1 MNGIK
6 KITDK
11 ILAEA
16 KAAEAAAL
24 EQAAE
29 KAAAILAEGEEKAE
43 AVRERI
49 EEKAAREG
57 ESIVSRAKS
66 TAAMNRRSVD
76 LAARGEL
83 IDETFA
89 QAFAQIEAL
98 PTEEYRAMLCR
109 MLCDAML
116 EHQATAAESRA
127 LHGDE
132 VEVVEAYEVILNDA
146 DHYAIGQTLVDETRR
161 ALQGRCDPLELRKL
175 VLAPRTVKI
184 RGGVI
189 LRCGDVETNCSLET
203 IFAQTRAAREAEV
216 CRILFD

>member
-16 KAAEAAAL
+16 KAAETAAL

-29 KAAAILAEGEEKAE
+29 KAAAILAEGEEQAE

-66 TAAMNRRSVD
+66 TAAMNRRSID
-76 LAARGEL
+76 LAVRGEL

-116 EHQATAAESRA
+116 EQQASAAESRA

-132 VEVVEAYEVILNDA
+132 VETVEAYEVILNDA
-146 DHYAIGQTLVDETRR
+146 DHYAIGQALVDETRR
-161 ALQGRCDPLELRKL
+161 ALQGRCDPLEVRKL
-175 VLAPRTVKI
+175 VLSPGTAKM

-189 LRCGDVETNCSLET
+189 LRYGDVETNCSLEA

-216 CRILFD
+216 CRILFG